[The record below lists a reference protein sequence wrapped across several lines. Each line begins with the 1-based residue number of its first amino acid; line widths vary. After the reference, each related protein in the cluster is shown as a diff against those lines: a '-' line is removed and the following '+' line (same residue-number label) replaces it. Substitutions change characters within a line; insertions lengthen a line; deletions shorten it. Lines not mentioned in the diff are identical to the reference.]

1 MLLASYNQTDKNK
14 HDAQLATARRFL
26 EVLLESGMSQKE
38 ALKRLS
44 AKERELI
51 EEDKFIEM
59 KKKQYQRI

>member
-14 HDAQLATARRFL
+14 NDAQLATARRFL
-26 EVLLESGMSQKE
+26 EVLLESGMSLKE

-59 KKKQYQRI
+59 RKK

>member
-1 MLLASYNQTDKNK
+1 MLLASYNQSDKNK

-51 EEDKFIEM
+51 
-59 KKKQYQRI
+59 